1 MVEQGDTPAFKPE
14 LNGHRGAAIPVG
26 GEKLFQRSWCRH
38 PDLCFLIGGGLL
50 KLPILQYTPTTLVV
64 ICVFLLRHEFFVLTT
79 ASQAIHWQARLQ
91 VIWWLLPCIEVPK
104 WHDWLALKCL
114 RQMKLRLSM

>member
-38 PDLCFLIGGGLL
+38 PDLCFLIGGGAFEAAY
-50 KLPILQYTPTTLVV
+50 IAVHTYN
-64 ICVFLLRHEFFVLTT
+64 ISGHLRISPAT
-79 ASQAIHWQARLQ
+79 
-91 VIWWLLPCIEVPK
+91 
-104 WHDWLALKCL
+104 
-114 RQMKLRLSM
+114 